1 MAANCSNLL
10 ARRSGFWRIVPVAN
24 GEPQWNSASTWSQPI
39 SISTIP
45 GSGSIQTMSV
55 FMYGNGSKLQQSF
68 WRGDQGFWRI
78 VPVANGEPQWS
89 CGVVPTATPGGGGSC
104 TKKLKVM
111 LTATDL

>member
-1 MAANCSNLL
+1 MYGNGSKLQQSFGEAIRVLANS
-10 ARRSGFWRIVPVAN
+10 PVAN

-89 CGVVPTATPGGGGSC
+89 CGVVPTATPVVVAPAQKSSRRC
-104 TKKLKVM
+104 
-111 LTATDL
+111 